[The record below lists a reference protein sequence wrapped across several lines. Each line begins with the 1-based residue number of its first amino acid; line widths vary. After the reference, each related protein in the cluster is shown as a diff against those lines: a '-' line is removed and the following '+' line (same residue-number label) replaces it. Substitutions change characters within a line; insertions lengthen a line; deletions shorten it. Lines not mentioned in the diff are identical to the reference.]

1 MTSLISIYTGG
12 ILTIFM
18 AIFHTRFYRLF
29 RWKEEYEKLS
39 EVNRK
44 IFYTIHIFLLLIF
57 MVMGILTL
65 IYAQELSQCLGIS
78 MGFNLS
84 ISLFWLTRT
93 VWQIIYFKGKAMHFI
108 LIIYFFLLFVSYLIP
123 VLIKIV

>member
-1 MTSLISIYTGG
+1 MISLISIYAGG

-39 EVNRK
+39 AVNRK

-57 MVMGILTL
+57 LVIGILSL
-65 IYAQELSQCLGIS
+65 IYTKELSKCLGIS
-78 MGFNLS
+78 LGFNLF

-93 VWQIIYFKGKAMHFI
+93 VWQIIYFKGKAMHYM

-123 VLIKIV
+123 VVIKIV